1 MDASTMQAEQMVH
14 EEEQQEVQSFRLVE
28 DLQSVG
34 VNMSEIK
41 KLQDAGLA
49 TIGSVLQQP
58 MKELV
63 AIKGFS
69 EGTCP
74 AITASAPRFFQVN
87 PTNTSSDLNSIS
99 LYPSF
104 HYYHSSR

>member
-1 MDASTMQAEQMVH
+1 VGASTMQAEQVVH

-49 TIGSVLQQP
+49 TVGSVLQQP
-58 MKELV
+58 MKELI

-69 EGTCP
+69 EGKCS

-87 PTNTSSDLNSIS
+87 PANVV
-99 LYPSF
+99 
-104 HYYHSSR
+104 

>member
-1 MDASTMQAEQMVH
+1 MQAVREEQ
-14 EEEQQEVQSFRLVE
+14 EEKEQQEVVTYRLVE
-28 DLQSVG
+28 DLTSVG

-58 MKELV
+58 MKVLL

-69 EGTCP
+69 EGM
-74 AITASAPRFFQVN
+74 
-87 PTNTSSDLNSIS
+87 
-99 LYPSF
+99 
-104 HYYHSSR
+104 